1 MQGLDDIQNAILS
14 ILRGS
19 YSSTVFDL
27 WFGKLTLSSLDE
39 ATATFTIESDYK
51 QRILDSR
58 YHDVIAKATE
68 DAIGFAV
75 EIVIES
81 SQTEDSTT
89 PLPQFRTPVHSYLSE
104 EKKNEIMEELI
115 PDIGADLESKKVFS
129 QYTFDNFIVGESN
142 KFAHAASIAVAHN
155 PASAYN
161 PLFIYGQSGL
171 GKTHLLYAITNE
183 IKKNMPN
190 ARIVYK
196 KGEEFTNELIAAIKA
211 GATQEMREKYR
222 GADVLLID
230 DVQFIAGRES
240 TQEEFFHTF
249 NALYEAE
256 KQIILT
262 SDRPPRDIK
271 TLEERLRTRFEWG
284 LIADIQPPSLELRTA
299 IILNKAEVLGIKI
312 PEDALVFLSEKLTNN
327 IRTIEGAIK
336 KISAVTKMTGQ
347 PITLDMCRTAVSSLI
362 SGGKSETD
370 KIDRIFTLVRE
381 RYGISEEDLRS
392 KKRNDNI
399 AKARHIC
406 IYAIRQMTDLSLKDI
421 GKLFSRDHA
430 TVISSIK
437 YVEGQIES
445 VPGAE
450 SEIHDI
456 LDAVKMV

>member
-1 MQGLDDIQNAILS
+1 MQGMQHIQDAILS
-14 ILRGS
+14 ILREG

-27 WFGKLTLSSLDE
+27 WFGNLILDSLDE
-39 ATATFTIESDYK
+39 ETAYFSIDSDYK
-51 QRILDSR
+51 QRILQNR
-58 YHDVIAKATE
+58 YAAVIAKATE
-68 DAIGFAV
+68 EVIGFPVTV
-75 EIVIES
+75 EVVS
-81 SQTEDSTT
+81 TQTEEAPA
-89 PLPQFRTPVHSYLSE
+89 PLPHFRKPIPSYLSE
-104 EKKNEIMEELI
+104 EKKNEVMEEPV

-183 IKKNMPN
+183 IKKNTPG

-196 KGEEFTNELIAAIKA
+196 KGEEFTNDLIASIKS
-211 GATQEMREKYR
+211 GSTETMRERYR
-222 GADVLLID
+222 NADVLLID

-284 LIADIQPPSLELRTA
+284 LIADIQPPSIELRSA
-299 IILNKAEVLGIKI
+299 IILNKAEALGIKI
-312 PEDALVFLSEKLTNN
+312 PEDALIFLSEKLTNN

-370 KIDRIFTLVRE
+370 KIDRIFSLVEE
-381 RYGISEEDLRS
+381 RYGIGAEDLRS

-406 IYAIRQMTDLSLKDI
+406 IYAIRQLTDLSLKDI

-450 SEIHDI
+450 SEINDI
-456 LDAVKMV
+456 LESAKNP